1 MNITQEELKERLTY
15 NPETGIFVWIT
26 NFHKRRIGIEA
37 GSIQHDG
44 YVKIFLNGK
53 PRSAHR
59 LAWLYVNGK
68 LPDGEIDHLN
78 RIRHDNRICNLRD
91 VNKLT
96 NHQNKKMD
104 KRNSSGVQGVHWN
117 KGLNK
122 WMVRIGNNGKRK
134 HLGYFENFEEAV
146 KIRKQAELELNY
158 HPNHGNSK

>member
-1 MNITQEELKERLTY
+1 MNITQEQLKDRLHY
-15 NPETGIFVWIT
+15 DPETGLFTWIKCY
-26 NFHKRRIGIEA
+26 HSRMVGCRA
-37 GSIQHDG
+37 GYIQKDG

-59 LAWLYVNGK
+59 LAWLYVYGE
-68 LPDGEIDHLN
+68 LPKGEIDHLN
-78 RIRHDNRICNLRD
+78 RVRSDNRILNLRD
-91 VNKLT
+91 VDRLT

-158 HPNHGNSK
+158 HSNHGKKN